1 MGYCQTKCLL
11 WVLALQ
17 WSGVALDKD
26 QYPHKKSIA
35 HSIRQHTVVWTFCT
49 LSRLQ
54 NIFTK
59 ISLQLFF
66 DQPHEIKRAA
76 FENMLIVHRLLAQD
90 RAMATARAT
99 GTARPPPPP
108 PCPARPP
115 RPCPCRPGATQERPV
130 PSTSTPT
137 GTFAPGSGRHPT
149 PSTGRTTRWDWF
161 DALLFLIF
169 SVENYSFPSM
179 SLIYIHIL
187 SYVKQKI
194 MKW

>member
-1 MGYCQTKCLL
+1 MTDSYLRPNKHKIIFCNILRFSLINLTTNLVLWAAAFKKCLL
-11 WVLALQ
+11 
-17 WSGVALDKD
+17 
-26 QYPHKKSIA
+26 SI
-35 HSIRQHTVVWTFCT
+35 VC
-49 LSRLQ
+49 LC
-54 NIFTK
+54 
-59 ISLQLFF
+59 
-66 DQPHEIKRAA
+66 
-76 FENMLIVHRLLAQD
+76 QD
-90 RAMATARAT
+90 RAMVTARAT
-99 GTARPPPPP
+99 GTAHPPLRPHS
-108 PCPARPP
+108 PARPP

-137 GTFAPGSGRHPT
+137 GTFAPGSGQHPT